1 MIPNLM
7 RYRENES
14 VGINFPS
21 AEWVSAFC
29 DAINSNPGYAEA
41 GKEWTHGRV
50 SYIVEADPTLGLE
63 KKIGMVLDL
72 HEGVCRNAALVAAEE
87 AENAEFV
94 IVANY
99 GQWKDVLSGEID
111 PTKAMMQMKLRLQ
124 KGHLPTIIRF
134 VNASKE
140 LVRSAEKI
148 DTEYLA

>member
-1 MIPNLM
+1 M
-7 RYRENES
+7 
-14 VGINFPS
+14 GIHFPS
-21 AEWVSAFC
+21 AEWVAAFG
-29 DAINSNPGYAEA
+29 DAINNNPGYAEA
-41 GKEWTHGRV
+41 GKDWTHGRV
-50 SYIVEADPTLGLE
+50 SYIVEANSSLGIE
-63 KKIGMVLDL
+63 KPIGMVLDL
-72 HEGVCRNAALVAAEE
+72 HQGVCRNASLVDIEE

-99 GQWKDVLSGEID
+99 GQWKDVLSGAID

-148 DTEYLA
+148 DTEYLS